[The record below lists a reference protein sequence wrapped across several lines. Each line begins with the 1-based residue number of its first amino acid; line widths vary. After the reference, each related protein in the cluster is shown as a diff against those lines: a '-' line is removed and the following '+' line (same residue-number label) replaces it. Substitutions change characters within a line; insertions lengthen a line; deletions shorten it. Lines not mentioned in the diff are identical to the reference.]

1 MKTNLYKMIA
11 AMIAIIFSL
20 LTIVEGSTV
29 LLGISLQDYTVFTPL
44 LVYNVIMGIVGLF
57 AGGIIWF
64 NPKEAMTY
72 TKIILAA
79 HITVMVI
86 VIFIHLL
93 STTVAMHSVQAMIVR
108 VLVWVVIALLT
119 WKSNQSII
127 NKNITDKLS
136 KGKNDEK

>member
-11 AMIAIIFSL
+11 AVTAVIFSL

-29 LLGISLQDYTVFTPL
+29 LLGISVQDYTVFTPL

-57 AGGIIWF
+57 AGSIIWL

-72 TKIILAA
+72 TKIIFAA
-79 HITVMVI
+79 HTTVMVI

-93 STTVAMHSVQAMIVR
+93 STTIAMHSVQAMLVR
-108 VLVWVVIALLT
+108 AVVWLIITLLV
-119 WKSNQSII
+119 WKSNQSVVNQNNV
-127 NKNITDKLS
+127 NK
-136 KGKNDEK
+136 